1 MVTWCDD
8 VVTCTAPHS
17 ILAVTAAVTPTVP
30 LSSLPPPSSHSMTC
44 RSPAS
49 PATSPLTLR
58 RSGRRD
64 RRGRAVPV
72 ISTVRMS
79 PPTSTRSSG
88 VDLYDSTTST
98 RSSGV
103 DLYDSPT
110 STRSSGVDLYDSP
123 TSTRSSGVDLYVT
136 IHFPLCQGIPLVV
149 SDSQVHHD
157 KASGPHFD
165 NLMVVS
171 DSEVHLDRASGPH
184 F

>member
-8 VVTCTAPHS
+8 VVNCTAPHS

-30 LSSLPPPSSHSMTC
+30 LSSLPPPSSHNMTFQ
-44 RSPAS
+44 SPAS

-58 RSGRRD
+58 RSGRCD
-64 RRGRAVPV
+64 RRGRSVPV

-79 PPTSTRSSG
+79 PPK
-88 VDLYDSTTST
+88 ST

-123 TSTRSSGVDLYVT
+123 TSTRSSGVDLYDSTTSTRSSAVDLYDSTTSTRSSGVDLYVT
-136 IHFPLCQGIPLVV
+136 IHFPLRQGIPLVV
-149 SDSQVHHD
+149 SDSEVHH
-157 KASGPHFD
+157 
-165 NLMVVS
+165 
-171 DSEVHLDRASGPH
+171 DRASGT

>member
-88 VDLYDSTTST
+88 VDLYDS
-98 RSSGV
+98 
-103 DLYDSPT
+103 
-110 STRSSGVDLYDSP
+110 P

-136 IHFPLCQGIPLVV
+136 IHFPLRQGIPLVV